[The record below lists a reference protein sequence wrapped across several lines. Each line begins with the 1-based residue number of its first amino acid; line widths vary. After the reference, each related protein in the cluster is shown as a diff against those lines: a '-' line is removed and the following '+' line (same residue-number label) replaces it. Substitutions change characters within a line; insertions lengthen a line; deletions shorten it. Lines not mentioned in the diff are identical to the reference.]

1 MRLLRHTDTVALP
14 VRSCARIAALVACM
28 VGGVPASARAQGNT
42 TSALIQLLLGD
53 STQYRDAITGF
64 QKAVKAHD
72 AAAVAAMVNYPIK
85 VRIVGSSRT
94 IRTPQEFIV
103 KYDSIITPA
112 IAAAVQDQ
120 KWDDLFVNYQGVMLG
135 RGEVWFNGTCRDKDC
150 KVAPVRIYTI
160 QSTANLDPAP
170 GSGN

>member
-1 MRLLRHTDTVALP
+1 MNGMSVVRSLLRVALALACAAAGMATGADAQQ
-14 VRSCARIAALVACM
+14 RS
-28 VGGVPASARAQGNT
+28 
-42 TSALIQLLLGD
+42 TSESIQALLGD
-53 STQYRDAITGF
+53 STQYREAIAAF
-64 QKAVKAHD
+64 QKAVRAHD
-72 AAAVAAMVNYPIK
+72 AAGVAALVSYPIK
-85 VRIVGSSRT
+85 VSIGGSKRT
-94 IRTPQEFIV
+94 IKAPRAFIA
-103 KYDSIITPA
+103 KYDSIVTPA

-150 KVAPVRIYTI
+150 EVTLVRIYTI